1 MCCMA
6 IPSAATGAGPTFP
19 PRSNPAPFPTP
30 APTLHPS
37 LPPPQPCAA
46 LDGLTSISL
55 SGVPTMSD
63 ETLRMVGQR
72 HPAVATLSL
81 ALCAAVTAGGLGQQ
95 GAFPALRC
103 LALDGCDSVSG

>member
-1 MCCMA
+1 M
-6 IPSAATGAGPTFP
+6 PT
-19 PRSNPAPFPTP
+19 
-30 APTLHPS
+30 
-37 LPPPQPCAA
+37 
-46 LDGLTSISL
+46 
-55 SGVPTMSD
+55 VSD